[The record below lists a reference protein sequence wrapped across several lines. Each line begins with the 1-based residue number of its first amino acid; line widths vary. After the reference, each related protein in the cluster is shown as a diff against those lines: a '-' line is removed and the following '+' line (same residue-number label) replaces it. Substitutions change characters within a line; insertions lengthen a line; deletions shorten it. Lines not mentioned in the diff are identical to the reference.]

1 MKNKRNELILVLMTL
16 VLFLLLAVG
25 SVAPGVAAWVA
36 EVQPGVAQMQ
46 NGLDGL
52 LAPSGG
58 GSSNS

>member
-1 MKNKRNELILVLMTL
+1 MKNKRSELVLVLMTL

-25 SVAPGVAAWVA
+25 SMAPGVAAWVA
-36 EVQPGVAQMQ
+36 EAQPGVVEAQD
-46 NGLDGL
+46 GLDGL